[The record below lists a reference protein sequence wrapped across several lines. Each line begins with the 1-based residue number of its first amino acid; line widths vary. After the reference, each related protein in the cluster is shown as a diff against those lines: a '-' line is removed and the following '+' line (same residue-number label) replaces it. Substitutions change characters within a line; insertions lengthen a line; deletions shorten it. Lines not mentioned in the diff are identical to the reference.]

1 MQPKKVGYIDPT
13 SNGVQCRQGSTPTDE
28 HDLALLF
35 TFTRCHKFHSP
46 GCCGIQS
53 GHLSWAFRRDGQEKN
68 NCELTQTDISFF
80 ACVSAVALTICP
92 SAVSAD
98 VPDELYEAL
107 NVSKEPFSKELYEG
121 PTKRYCDPKQR
132 GLDMLERHGVFVQP
146 INYPT
151 VPREGPND
159 CE

>member
-1 MQPKKVGYIDPT
+1 MLRNPVRPFELGISQ
-13 SNGVQCRQGSTPTDE
+13 RW
-28 HDLALLF
+28 
-35 TFTRCHKFHSP
+35 TR
-46 GCCGIQS
+46 
-53 GHLSWAFRRDGQEKN
+53 KN